1 MIDVHSHIL
10 PGMDDGSS
18 STAESVQMLRALAQ
32 QGVQQV
38 VATPHFY
45 ASQDR
50 LDTFLSRRE
59 SAAAAIRSVWEP
71 GFPQMTLGAEVYF
84 FNGISRTE
92 ELELLKLSDSELLLL
107 EMPFSTWTEH
117 MIAELLELQAR
128 RNVTVLLAHIE
139 RYLSLQKTAVWHRL
153 LEQGVLMQCNASFFL
168 NRRTKRKALRILRKG
183 NIHFLGSDCHNMT
196 TRPPRIGDAM
206 EVIVAALGDAARQ
219 SLEQE
224 AAVLLNGAEVG

>member
-1 MIDVHSHIL
+1 MIDIHSHIL

-18 STAESVQMLRALAQ
+18 STAESVQMMRTLAQ

-45 ASQDR
+45 AFQDR

-59 SAAAAIRSVWEP
+59 SAEAAIRSVWEP
-71 GFPQMTLGAEVYF
+71 GFPQMTLGAEVYY

-92 ELELLKLSDSELLLL
+92 ELELLKLSGSELLLL

-139 RYLSLQKTAVWHRL
+139 RYLSLQKAAVWHRL

-168 NRRTKRKALRILRKG
+168 NRRTKRKALRMLREGK
-183 NIHFLGSDCHNMT
+183 IHFLGSDCHNMT

-219 SLEQE
+219 SLEQK
-224 AAVLLNGAEVG
+224 AAMLLNGAEVG

>member
-1 MIDVHSHIL
+1 
-10 PGMDDGSS
+10 MDDGSS
-18 STAESVQMLRALAQ
+18 STAESVQMMRTLAQ

-45 ASQDR
+45 AFQDR

-59 SAAAAIRSVWEP
+59 SAEAAIRSVWEP
-71 GFPQMTLGAEVYF
+71 GFPQMTLGAEVYY

-92 ELELLKLSDSELLLL
+92 ELELLKLSGSELLLL

-139 RYLSLQKTAVWHRL
+139 RYLSLQKAAVWHRL

-168 NRRTKRKALRILRKG
+168 NRRTKRKALRMLREGK
-183 NIHFLGSDCHNMT
+183 IHFLGSDCHNMT

-219 SLEQE
+219 SLEQK
-224 AAVLLNGAEVG
+224 AAMLLNGAEVG